1 MKFTD
6 KISQHSS
13 KPFFSFEFFPPRTD
27 QGFSNL
33 LARIKG
39 LSALEPLAISV
50 TWGAGGT
57 TKQRSVELAGIV
69 QSQYGVDTVLH
80 LTCTN
85 MERGMVDDVLRAAKK
100 LGIQN
105 IFALRGGMYPPHG
118 SDHWIPADP
127 RFVHAADLVAY
138 IRSIPEYADYFCIG
152 VAGYPEGHT
161 EAEPGD
167 DQIGRLKAK
176 VDAGADYVV
185 TQLFYDVN
193 NFFVWLKEVRR
204 RGISVP
210 IIPGVMPIQ
219 TYASFIRLNKLCG
232 TRVPP
237 YVSSDLET
245 IRHDDQKVKDYGV
258 HLAMSIIR
266 RLTANGEV
274 CGIHLC
280 TFNLEKSVRRVLGGL
295 GWTNDAPPQ
304 TNDQAHRHLPP
315 DVLVSAHE
323 VARAMSTTPSQ
334 EPDPFSVQSTATAST
349 AHKLTPGWD
358 DFPNGRFGDP
368 TSPAYGAYDMWDCG
382 INLNEGIAQWGNP
395 KSTTDL
401 TSFFL
406 SYLNSAISTTP
417 FSPEPLNVET
427 STILPHLIRLT
438 SGGLWT
444 VGSQPAVD
452 AAPSSDGVFGW
463 GPRGGYVFQKSFV
476 EFFCDRRTVEWIKE
490 RVNTHGKG
498 LVSFYAGDGQNDFF
512 SNAEEGR
519 NAVTWG
525 VFPDQEIVQSTI
537 IERDSFAAWMEEAFG
552 IWYQWA
558 LFYPPDSAERELLEK
573 ASEKLWLVSII
584 HHDYKNP
591 ESLWDFLFEGEGL
604 PLH

>member
-1 MKFTD
+1 L
-6 KISQHSS
+6 IHHVAHL
-13 KPFFSFEFFPPRTD
+13 E
-27 QGFSNL
+27 
-33 LARIKG
+33 AG
-39 LSALEPLAISV
+39 L
-50 TWGAGGT
+50 
-57 TKQRSVELAGIV
+57 
-69 QSQYGVDTVLH
+69 TVLIAQ
-80 LTCTN
+80 
-85 MERGMVDDVLRAAKK
+85 AAKK

-105 IFALRGGMYPPHG
+105 IFALRGDPPHG
-118 SDHWIPADP
+118 SEHWIPTDP

-167 DQIGRLKAK
+167 DQIGYLKAK
-176 VDAGADYVV
+176 VDAGADYIL
-185 TQLFYDVN
+185 TQLFYDVDS
-193 NFFVWLKEVRR
+193 FFEWVTEVRK
-204 RGISVP
+204 RGIAVP

-219 TYASFIRLNKLCG
+219 TYASFVRLNKLCG

-237 YVSSDLET
+237 YISSDLES

-266 RLTANGEV
+266 RLTADGGV
-274 CGIHLC
+274 PGVHLC
-280 TFNLEKSVRRVLGGL
+280 TLNLEKSVRRVLEGL
-295 GWTNDAPPQ
+295 GWTSVDNTGNKIIQDALPQANDHSH
-304 TNDQAHRHLPP
+304 THLPP
-315 DVLVSAHE
+315 NVLVSAHD

-334 EPDPFSVQSTATAST
+334 DPDPFSIQSTATAST

-368 TSPAYGAYDMWDCG
+368 TSPAYGAYDMWDSG
-382 INLNEGIAQWGNP
+382 INLSVTPQEGIARWGNP
-395 KSTTDL
+395 KATSDL

-406 SYLNSAISTTP
+406 SYLNSATPTTP
-417 FSPEPLNVET
+417 FSPEPLDAET
-427 STILPHLIRLT
+427 LTILHHLIRLT
-438 SGGLWT
+438 AGGLWT

-452 AAPSSDGVFGW
+452 GAPSSDEVVGW
-463 GPRGGYVFQKSFV
+463 GPRGGYVFQKPFV

-490 RVNTHGKG
+490 RVKTHGKG
-498 LVSFYAGDGQNDFF
+498 LVSFYAGDGQNDFV

-525 VFPDQEIVQSTI
+525 AFPDQEIVQSTI

-558 LFYPPDSAERELLEK
+558 LFYPPESAERELLEN

-591 ESLWDFLFEGEGL
+591 ESLWNFLFEGEEGL
-604 PLH
+604 PLQ